1 MSSQT
6 CSVEIWITFTKI
18 TKHRFLFLLTGA
30 EFQLILGAWKRLLLK
45 PMAWNFG
52 VPGLAAVQR
61 SVLQILLP
69 GSVVFFVFH
78 CSFGVYVHH
87 CLWSSVNIFAGRSF
101 WGHQPD
107 QPCVA
112 EFPLILVVPDN
123 PSDMGYALPSS
134 AFPSPLST
142 LSFNSSCSVPVL
154 LQEESAF
161 GRV

>member
-1 MSSQT
+1 M
-6 CSVEIWITFTKI
+6 CSIEIWITFTKI
-18 TKHRFLFLLTGA
+18 TEHWFLFLLTGA
-30 EFQLILGAWKRLLLK
+30 EFQLILGAWMRLLLK
-45 PMAWNFG
+45 PSATMAWNFG

-61 SVLQILLP
+61 CVLQLLLP
-69 GSVVFFVFH
+69 GSVGFFLFH

-87 CLWSSVNIFAGRSF
+87 SLWSSVNIFAGRSF

-107 QPCVA
+107 QPWIA
-112 EFPLILVVPDN
+112 EFPLILVVPDS
-123 PSDMGYALPSS
+123 PSDTCYALPSS

-142 LSFNSSCSVPVL
+142 LSFNSSCSVPVR